1 MSWRLTLKMMFVL
14 ALVQSNISKA
24 GPLDQTAGETYVG
37 EERNH
42 VPHGKGVMTWTDGR
56 RYKGEWKTA
65 NTMGTAHTDGRAAKN
80 TKASGETGN
89 GMVKVSI
96 QKQMVQLCPE
106 YGRTE
111 ICGISKL
118 YIQMEPKGIG
128 KTVLL
133 SDV

>member
-56 RYKGEWKTA
+56 RYKGEWK
-65 NTMGTAHTDGRAAKN
+65 NGEHDGNGTYRWPGGEKYEGQWRNGKWN
-80 TKASGETGN
+80 GQGIYTKADGTTMSGIWKNGN
-89 GMVKVSI
+89 MWNIEAIYPDG
-96 QKQMVQLCPE
+96 
-106 YGRTE
+106 T
-111 ICGISKL
+111 
-118 YIQMEPKGIG
+118 KGYWKNG
-128 KTVLL
+128 FAQ
-133 SDV
+133 